1 MLSQFFLSNPLQLFL
16 ENGNWL
22 QWTAFLVLSIFLQQV
37 WFRFLTKK
45 GLFQRIYEL
54 SPSSHQ
60 QKSQTPSL
68 GGIMILLTMLLGG
81 FVFSFFSDKVIWLMS
96 LMLYFGVI
104 GGLDDGMSVFL
115 KRNKG
120 LSVKQK
126 FGLQLFG
133 ALGFLL
139 VYSSFFEPLS
149 LLNIAFYLFIIVGS
163 SNATN
168 LTDGL
173 DGLAIMPV
181 IIAGASLGII
191 AYIVG
196 RADYSSYLDVHYIRG
211 GGEILIF
218 SSALIG
224 SGLGFLWYNAPPAA
238 VFMGDTG
245 SLSLGSALGCIAV
258 SIKHELVLF
267 IVGGL
272 FVIETLS
279 VIIQVLFFKITG
291 KRVFLMAPI
300 HHHFE
305 KLGWSES
312 QIVIRFW
319 IIAVILAALGMS
331 TLKLR

>member
-16 ENGNWL
+16 ENGNWW

-173 DGLAIMPV
+173 DGLLTGLSFVTTM
-181 IIAGASLGII
+181 GFFL
-191 AYIVG
+191 YF
-196 RADYSSYLDVHYIRG
+196 HYYG
-211 GGEILIF
+211 LTDLMQF
-218 SSALIG
+218 SMVFMLALF
-224 SGLGFLWYNAPPAA
+224 GFFLVNRHPAKL
-238 VFMGDTG
+238 FMGDTG
-245 SLSLGSALGCIAV
+245 SLSIGAGFAGMAICLNLPWILVSFGAV
-258 SIKHELVLF
+258 YIL
-267 IVGGL
+267 
-272 FVIETLS
+272 ETFS
-279 VIIQVLFFKITG
+279 VILQVGYYKRTQKRFFK
-291 KRVFLMAPI
+291 MAPL

-305 KLGWSES
+305 LLGLSEKKT
-312 QIVIRFW
+312 VLLFW
-319 IIAVILAALGMS
+319 ILGCVF
-331 TLKLR
+331 TLIGLVQW